1 MRQFT
6 ELVAAHL
13 PNAAIGANFAPAD
26 FCSESWK
33 WIDVFRASALTMPW
47 AEGYTFAFDGPLLGT
62 PQMVELRQEMLRS
75 GVSRVTDGLVPGRLN
90 GQILFY
96 VTNQW
101 PGQSPNAWKRQ
112 FYAALAHHVK
122 GIDLYEMHSSLG
134 ALENYIQ
141 SDYPEEQGTYE
152 VILSSMW
159 ELGQI
164 DDIVAASPSQGAP
177 AAEVAMYFST
187 AADAWGDN
195 DAFGEWGTT

>member
-1 MRQFT
+1 MSFFDVLIHIKKMTKKRI
-6 ELVAAHL
+6 ARSAR
-13 PNAAIGANFAPAD
+13 
-26 FCSESWK
+26 SESWK

-75 GVSRVTDGLVPGRLN
+75 GVSRVTEGLAPGRLD

-122 GIDLYEMHSSLG
+122 GEC
-134 ALENYIQ
+134 
-141 SDYPEEQGTYE
+141 
-152 VILSSMW
+152 
-159 ELGQI
+159 
-164 DDIVAASPSQGAP
+164 
-177 AAEVAMYFST
+177 
-187 AADAWGDN
+187 
-195 DAFGEWGTT
+195 